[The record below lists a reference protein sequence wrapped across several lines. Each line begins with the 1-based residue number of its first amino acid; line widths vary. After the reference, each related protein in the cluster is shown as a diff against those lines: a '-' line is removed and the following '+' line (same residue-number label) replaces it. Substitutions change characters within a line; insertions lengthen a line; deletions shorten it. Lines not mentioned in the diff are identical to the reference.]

1 VYNAEMIKTLTILLT
16 LLLSFSFAD
25 AMSVKFQIITD
36 KFSETGGVRIIYPK
50 KRTSDSES
58 TYKHFIVDMEFKN
71 GAFIDSVINRNA
83 FRKLINFQED
93 ILGLKLGSSDKF
105 TPMTYT
111 ASNIYLLFQ
120 DVLIGNGYMITE
132 TKEDVQTSYMKFHI
146 FAYKPSK

>member
-1 VYNAEMIKTLTILLT
+1 MYNVEMMKKLTILLT

-25 AMSVKFQIITD
+25 AMSLKFEIIAE
-36 KFSETGGVRIIYPK
+36 KFAETGGVRIIYPK

-58 TYKHFIVDMEFKN
+58 TSKHFIVDMEYKK

-93 ILGLKLGSSDKF
+93 ILGLKLGSTDKF
-105 TPMTYT
+105 LPNIYT
-111 ASNIYLLFQ
+111 VSNIYLLFQ

-132 TKEDVQTSYMKFHI
+132 TKKEISTSFMKFHI